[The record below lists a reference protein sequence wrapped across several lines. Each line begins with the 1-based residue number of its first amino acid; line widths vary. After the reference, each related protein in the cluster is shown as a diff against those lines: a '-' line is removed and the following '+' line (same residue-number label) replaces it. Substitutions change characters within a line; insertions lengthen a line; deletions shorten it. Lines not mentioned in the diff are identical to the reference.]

1 MRLFGSA
8 LAVGFL
14 TILWTVLPAMA
25 NAPDSSPRPALR
37 PPESTPR
44 EPGNMAFH
52 AWLTAYRT
60 RAIAAGIRPDVIDRA
75 MAGLRYNTDVIQ
87 KDRTQSEFT
96 KTIWDYLDTAASD
109 LRIRNGQVALNRH
122 RATLD
127 QIEAKYGVDKQIIV
141 AIWGLESAYGAFR
154 GTIPV
159 IEAMATLAHDGRR
172 AAFFETQLTAAL
184 SILQNGDV
192 ALDQMK
198 GSWAGAMG
206 HTQFMPTSYLAHA
219 VDFTG
224 DGKRDIWSDDA
235 RDALAST
242 AAYLAA
248 NGWTPG
254 QPWGVEVRIPNNF
267 NYAQARRENTKMP
280 SEWARIGVLD
290 MAGNPVPNHGPAS
303 VLIPAGAKGAAF
315 LIFENFEVLES
326 YNTADAYVIGVG
338 HLADR
343 ITGAAAIQ
351 GKWPR
356 GDRAL
361 NYDERIELQERLTG
375 KGFDTKKIDGKIG
388 PLTIDAVRRYQAS
401 IGLVPDGYASLRL
414 LERLRS

>member
-8 LAVGFL
+8 LVVGFL
-14 TILWTVLPAMA
+14 SILWTVFPATA

-37 PPESTPR
+37 PPESTQR

-52 AWLTAYRT
+52 AWVAEYRA

-96 KTIWDYLDTAASD
+96 KTIWDYLDTAVSD

-122 RATLD
+122 RAALN

-141 AIWGLESAYGAFR
+141 AIWGLESAYGTFR

-159 IEAMATLAHDGRR
+159 IEAMATLAYDGRR

-184 SILQNGDV
+184 GILQNGDI
-192 ALDQMK
+192 ALEQMK

-206 HTQFMPTSYLAHA
+206 HTQFMPTSFLAHA

-254 QPWGVEVRIPNNF
+254 QPWGIEIRVPNDF

-315 LIFENFEVLES
+315 LIFDNFEVLES
-326 YNTADAYVIGVG
+326 YNSADAYVIGVG

-351 GKWPR
+351 GNWPR

-361 NYDERIELQERLTG
+361 TYEERIELQRRLTG
-375 KGFDTKKIDGKIG
+375 KGFDTKKIDGKVG

>member
-1 MRLFGSA
+1 
-8 LAVGFL
+8 
-14 TILWTVLPAMA
+14 
-25 NAPDSSPRPALR
+25 
-37 PPESTPR
+37 
-44 EPGNMAFH
+44 MAFH
-52 AWLTAYRT
+52 AWVAEYRT

-96 KTIWDYLDTAASD
+96 KTIWDYLDTAVSD

-122 RATLD
+122 RAPLD

-141 AIWGLESAYGAFR
+141 AIWGLESAYGTFR

-172 AAFFETQLTAAL
+172 AAFFESQLTAAL
-184 SILQNGDV
+184 GILQNGDV
-192 ALDQMK
+192 ELDQMK

-206 HTQFMPTSYLAHA
+206 HTQFMPTSFLAHA

-248 NGWTPG
+248 NGWAPG
-254 QPWGVEVRIPNNF
+254 QPWGVEIRIPDRF
-267 NYAQARRENTKMP
+267 DYAQARREITKMP

-303 VLIPAGAKGAAF
+303 VLLPAGAKGAAF
-315 LIFENFEVLES
+315 LIFGNFAALEN
-326 YNTADAYVIGVG
+326 YNTADAYVVAVG

-343 ITGAAAIQ
+343 IKGGPAFEH
-351 GKWPR
+351 GWPR
-356 GDRAL
+356 HLRVL
-361 NYDERIELQERLTG
+361 TFDERIELQKRLTSAG
-375 KGFDTKKIDGKIG
+375 YDTEKIDAKMG
-388 PLTIDAVRRYQAS
+388 PLTVDAIRRFQVDRG
-401 IGLVPDGYASLRL
+401 IVPDGYPSLSVL
-414 LERLRS
+414 DRLRAL

>member
-1 MRLFGSA
+1 
-8 LAVGFL
+8 
-14 TILWTVLPAMA
+14 
-25 NAPDSSPRPALR
+25 
-37 PPESTPR
+37 
-44 EPGNMAFH
+44 MAFH
-52 AWLTAYRT
+52 AWVAEYRT

-96 KTIWDYLDTAASD
+96 KTIWDYLDTAVSD

-122 RATLD
+122 LAALN

-141 AIWGLESAYGAFR
+141 AIWGLESAYGTFR

-172 AAFFETQLTAAL
+172 AAFFESQLTAAL
-184 SILQNGDV
+184 GILQNGDV
-192 ALDQMK
+192 ELDQMK

-206 HTQFMPTSYLAHA
+206 HTQFMPTSFLAHA

-248 NGWTPG
+248 NGWAPG
-254 QPWGVEVRIPNNF
+254 QPWGVEIRIPDRF
-267 NYAQARRENTKMP
+267 DYAQARREITKMP

-303 VLIPAGAKGAAF
+303 VLLPAGAKGAAF
-315 LIFENFEVLES
+315 LIFANFEVLES

-338 HLADR
+338 QLADR
-343 ITGAAAIQ
+343 IAGGPPIQ
-351 GKWPR
+351 GNWPR
-356 GDRAL
+356 DDRAL
-361 NYDERIELQERLTG
+361 TFGERIELQERLTG
-375 KGFDTKKIDGKIG
+375 KGFDTRKIDGKIG
-388 PLTIDAVRRYQAS
+388 PLTIEAVRQYQAS
-401 IGLVPDGYASLRL
+401 VGLVADGYASLSL